1 VLCSDHQRMPMRFNL
16 SLRSIAAILLIS
28 PPANPSAP
36 EKLSAGYSSSRENE
50 SIQLRPGLEHSL
62 LGGSTRVVQTISGYV
77 RNRAVRRFS
86 GTLRQGRDL
95 WCNSKPEEIA
105 LNKSEE
111 HFPHRSRMTIL
122 CVIPEWTLQYRLLQR
137 PS

>member
-1 VLCSDHQRMPMRFNL
+1 MRFNPL
-16 SLRSIAAILLIS
+16 LTIAAILLIS

-36 EKLSAGYSSSRENE
+36 EKLVT
-50 SIQLRPGLEHSL
+50 LRAAKMNLFNYGLDLSTVY

-86 GTLRQGRDL
+86 GTLRQGGDL
-95 WCNSKPEEIA
+95 WCNSQPEEIA

-137 PS
+137 PTGKLILLLR